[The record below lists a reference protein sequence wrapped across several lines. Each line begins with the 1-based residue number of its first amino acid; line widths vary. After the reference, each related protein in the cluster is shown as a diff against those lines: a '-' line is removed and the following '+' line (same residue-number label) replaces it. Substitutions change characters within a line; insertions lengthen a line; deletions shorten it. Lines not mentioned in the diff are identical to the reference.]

1 MNYAAAVLGRLLFT
15 FLAIQQFSES
25 APLKVKRN
33 TCEHWGASESI
44 IENYRILENLI
55 TINVP
60 NCNTTT
66 IFKWADAVEGD
77 LGFDWNKRNTTY
89 YVQQVLNLTLPVMKN
104 ISSVEVLNFEDC
116 CEQCLQAKTNIVNL
130 QLHLVSYMVSAW
142 LMAMVCMYI

>member
-44 IENYRILENLI
+44 IENYRILENLT
-55 TINVP
+55 TINVN
-60 NCNTTT
+60 NCYSNSSFNWDNPTL
-66 IFKWADAVEGD
+66 EGD
-77 LGFDWNKRNTTY
+77 LKGFDQNDIDNIELVRRN
-89 YVQQVLNLTLPVMKN
+89 LAITLPVMKN
-104 ISSVEVLNFEDC
+104 MSLVELLNFEDC

-130 QLHLVSYMVSAW
+130 LHLVSFMVSG
-142 LMAMVCMYI
+142 LYVHVCT